1 MLVFR
6 NSTNARPKI
15 RKNLE
20 TFQQSLEG
28 RTQALAQAEARAKAA
43 AEAELASAPKRRGRP
58 SKAHLQAAEAK
69 IQGAVTSARTA
80 FTSSPKDK
88 GVSGLFAS
96 EKSKIVAER
105 TAASA
110 KKAVAD
116 LKEQRKV
123 YRKKVIDDFKKKYK
137 TTEELL
143 KALRVAAKEL
153 ELTGTSKM
161 GAKDLLA
168 AVVAAEVDASYP
180 LPVKPPKNERARVR
194 QEYREELAQMD
205 RKALLAEAKSLKL
218 TGYSQLTT
226 EELRRACER
235 AELKA
240 TFPAE
245 RKAPSVRASRKG
257 VVPSAATRLKI
268 SEKHKAKG
276 GRRAGVGIYRV
287 AVLVNGQFDPSRG
300 ADLGPYATAR
310 AAAIDA
316 KTLLRTAAKVADH
329 RISQK
334 MALDMIDDGDESL
347 AEFQEAGLG
356 EVVDGFIVD
365 GAVNGRSWEAWVYRV
380 SSRKPAT
387 SRALLDNVL
396 PAGERVQSM
405 ALRANSRRNS
415 NVSFRTRDGRKISF
429 RARK

>member
-43 AEAELASAPKRRGRP
+43 AEAELASAPRRGRP
-58 SKAHLQAAEAK
+58 SKRHLQAAEAK

-80 FTSSPKDK
+80 FTSSPEDK
-88 GVSGLFAS
+88 GVSGLFAP

-105 TAASA
+105 AAASA
-110 KKAVAD
+110 KKAVAE
-116 LKEQRKV
+116 LKEQHKA
-123 YRKKVIDDFKKKYK
+123 YRKKVIGDYKKHK

-143 KALRVAAKEL
+143 KALRAAAKEL

-240 TFPAE
+240 AFPAE

-257 VVPSAATRLKI
+257 IVPSTATRVKI

-287 AVLVNGQFDPSRG
+287 AVLVNGEFDLNRG

-347 AEFQEAGLG
+347 AEIQQAGLG

-365 GAVNGRSWEAWVYRV
+365 GAVNGRNWEAWVYRV